1 MPSESAVLHAMTR
14 NAHRQTTEI
23 VSALVRMGPYA
34 RDEFPPDALD
44 SLERAHKELAK
55 AMKGMGVCA

>member
-1 MPSESAVLHAMTR
+1 MPSDPALRAMTR

-23 VSALVRMGPYA
+23 ISALDRMGPRA
-34 RDEFPPDALD
+34 RDEFPSDALD

-55 AMKGMGVCA
+55 AMRRMAIHA